1 MKNFKNLLLIF
12 LSLLMKSFKETC
24 HIRRYYAMIRPIVIL
39 PTDIHSS
46 QLNTRYIK
54 TYIVAKTIQIE
65 ENIGL

>member
-54 TYIVAKTIQIE
+54 T
-65 ENIGL
+65 